1 MYLSFTEKKAY
12 QNALDFLIANE
23 PEQRL
28 DFRLPFDCYLA
39 LEEEARKRYGDEGY
53 PRVEYSSKS
62 STVTI
67 YTCQSS
73 LHVKAS
79 QFLQRWIEEGVR
91 RELVNHGRGELGE
104 RLRPI
109 FDETRNAGDDES
121 GELVKKPD
129 GGLVY
134 FRDFRSVTV
143 VAIEVGVSEKYEKL
157 VADVTLWMEEFHCR
171 TGILFSLKETPRFR
185 YPARQI
191 MNAFSLAVDLEPFYD
206 AIIEIGPN
214 QPFGPYPY
222 RGHNWFGSLDS
233 AFIEILRRDPLTG
246 IVNQSQ
252 RVDVIE
258 NGHMRLQGD
267 NVDVG
272 LTIEDLF
279 PYGQEDIVGIQQEP
293 IRLDANLLRG
303 YLQEGVVDI

>member
-1 MYLSFTEKKAY
+1 MDLSFTATKAY

-28 DFRLPFDCYLA
+28 DVRLPFDCYLA
-39 LEEEARKRYGDEGY
+39 LEEEARERYGDDGY

-73 LHVKAS
+73 LHAKAS
-79 QFLQRWIEEGVR
+79 QFLQRWIEEGGR
-91 RELVNHGRGELGE
+91 RELTNHGRGELGE

-109 FDETRNAGDDES
+109 VDETRNAGDDES
-121 GELVKKPD
+121 GESVKKPD

-143 VAIEVGVSEKYEKL
+143 LAIEVGVSEKYEKL
-157 VADVTLWMEEFHCR
+157 VADVIWMEEFRCR
-171 TGILFSLKETPRFR
+171 TGILFSLKEIPTFR
-185 YPARQI
+185 YPARRF
-191 MNAFSLAVDLEPFYD
+191 MNAFSLTNDLEQFRH
-206 AIIEIGPN
+206 AIIEVGPN

-222 RGHNWFGSLDS
+222 RGHNWFESLDS
-233 AFIEILRRDPLTG
+233 AFIEIFRRDPHTG

-252 RVDVIE
+252 RVVSRSIMTL
-258 NGHMRLQGD
+258 NP
-267 NVDVG
+267 
-272 LTIEDLF
+272 F
-279 PYGQEDIVGIQQEP
+279 PPSRMSAHFVAPRQC
-293 IRLDANLLRG
+293 
-303 YLQEGVVDI
+303 